1 MEQLSPT
8 VWFPVVTLVVGVMLK
23 AVFDAL
29 TEGRKAAVEKAVRV
43 EKRKEAILMQRIE
56 SQRKALSDLQ
66 AAVSILVR
74 CASLGHIADS
84 EVFHKSGVWGRGMLP
99 EDLNEQT
106 RAAFREVS
114 LVKVRVSD
122 GSVRAAVD
130 ELSGLCSRIPFASS
144 FAESESMVFDA
155 GDRFVTVNEMIGER
169 LRALEGDE
177 QALLV

>member
-1 MEQLSPT
+1 MDELSPS

-23 AVFDAL
+23 AGFDVL
-29 TEGRKAAVEKAVRV
+29 IEGRKAAVEKAVRF

-56 SQRKALSDLQ
+56 SQRKALGDLQ
-66 AAVSILVR
+66 VAISILVR
-74 CASLGHIADS
+74 CSSLGHISDAD
-84 EVFHKSGVWGRGMLP
+84 VFHKTGIWGKAMLP

-114 LVKVRVSD
+114 LIKVRIHDS
-122 GSVRAAVD
+122 RLRTAVD
-130 ELSGLCSRIPFASS
+130 ELSELCSQLPFASS
-144 FAESESMVFDA
+144 FKESENTVFAA
-155 GDRFVTVNEMIGER
+155 GNRFAIVNEMIGET